1 MLTFHRLPGWV
12 GLLFGSSS
20 SGATRNVLMVWYRR
34 QAQRR
39 HLKEM
44 EPRLLADIGIN
55 RQVANE
61 EARKP
66 FWAA

>member
-1 MLTFHRLPGWV
+1 MPTFYRLPGWV

-20 SGATRNVLMVWYRR
+20 SGASSSVLMVWYRR
-34 QAQRR
+34 QLQRR
-39 HLKEM
+39 YLKEM
-44 EPRLLADIGIN
+44 EPRLLADIGIT
-55 RQVANE
+55 RQVADK